1 MVVIKILQRIEQTT
15 VFIKTKENGNMDI
28 ESINKQIQT
37 EKDSYNRDKNRLKQ
51 ELSKLKDRHLRRLS
65 DLQKLK
71 EQANNINKII
81 EDLDFL
87 LNSFKI

>member
-1 MVVIKILQRIEQTT
+1 
-15 VFIKTKENGNMDI
+15 MDI

-37 EKDSYNRDKNRLKQ
+37 EKDSYNRDKNRLQQ
-51 ELSKLKDRHLRRLS
+51 ELQKHKDRNQRKLS
-65 DLQKLK
+65 NLQKLK

>member
-1 MVVIKILQRIEQTT
+1 
-15 VFIKTKENGNMDI
+15 MDV
-28 ESINKQIQT
+28 ETINKQIQT

-71 EQANNINKII
+71 EQANSIDKII

>member
-1 MVVIKILQRIEQTT
+1 MNTE
-15 VFIKTKENGNMDI
+15 E
-28 ESINKQIQT
+28 INKKMQT
-37 EKDSYNRDKNRLKQ
+37 EKDSYNRDKNRLQQ

-71 EQANNINKII
+71 EQANSINKII

>member
-1 MVVIKILQRIEQTT
+1 
-15 VFIKTKENGNMDI
+15 MDV
-28 ESINKQIQT
+28 ETINKQIQT
-37 EKDSYNRDKNRLKQ
+37 EKDSYNRDKNRLQQ

-65 DLQKLK
+65 DLQQQK

>member
-1 MVVIKILQRIEQTT
+1 MNTEEISK
-15 VFIKTKENGNMDI
+15 KM
-28 ESINKQIQT
+28 QT
-37 EKDSYNRDKNRLKQ
+37 EKDSYNRDKNRLQQ

-71 EQANNINKII
+71 EQANSINKII

>member
-1 MVVIKILQRIEQTT
+1 MNIE
-15 VFIKTKENGNMDI
+15 E
-28 ESINKQIQT
+28 INKKMQT
-37 EKDSYNRDKNRLKQ
+37 EKDSYNRDKNRLQQ

-65 DLQKLK
+65 DLQKQK
-71 EQANNINKII
+71 EQANSIDKII

>member
-1 MVVIKILQRIEQTT
+1 
-15 VFIKTKENGNMDI
+15 MDI

-37 EKDSYNRDKNRLKQ
+37 EKDSYNRDKNRLQQ

-71 EQANNINKII
+71 EQANSINKII

>member
-1 MVVIKILQRIEQTT
+1 MDV
-15 VFIKTKENGNMDI
+15 EN
-28 ESINKQIQT
+28 INKQIQT

-71 EQANNINKII
+71 EQANSIDKII

>member
-1 MVVIKILQRIEQTT
+1 
-15 VFIKTKENGNMDI
+15 MDI

-37 EKDSYNRDKNRLKQ
+37 EKDSYNRDKNRLQQ

-65 DLQKLK
+65 DLQKQK
-71 EQANNINKII
+71 EQANSIDKII

>member
-1 MVVIKILQRIEQTT
+1 
-15 VFIKTKENGNMDI
+15 MDV
-28 ESINKQIQT
+28 ETINKQIQT

-71 EQANNINKII
+71 EQANSINKII

>member
-1 MVVIKILQRIEQTT
+1 
-15 VFIKTKENGNMDI
+15 MDV
-28 ESINKQIQT
+28 ETINKQIQT
-37 EKDSYNRDKNRLKQ
+37 EKDSYNRDKNRLQQ

-71 EQANNINKII
+71 EQANSINKII

>member
-1 MVVIKILQRIEQTT
+1 
-15 VFIKTKENGNMDI
+15 MDI

-65 DLQKLK
+65 DLQQQK

>member
-1 MVVIKILQRIEQTT
+1 
-15 VFIKTKENGNMDI
+15 MDI

-65 DLQKLK
+65 DLQQQK
-71 EQANNINKII
+71 EQAINQYELSENIFKSINCSLSK
-81 EDLDFL
+81 L
-87 LNSFKI
+87 L

>member
-1 MVVIKILQRIEQTT
+1 
-15 VFIKTKENGNMDI
+15 MDI
-28 ESINKQIQT
+28 ESINKQMQT
-37 EKDSYNRDKNRLKQ
+37 EKDSYNRDKNRLQQ

>member
-1 MVVIKILQRIEQTT
+1 
-15 VFIKTKENGNMDI
+15 MDI

-37 EKDSYNRDKNRLKQ
+37 EKDSYNRDKNRLQQ

>member
-1 MVVIKILQRIEQTT
+1 
-15 VFIKTKENGNMDI
+15 MDV
-28 ESINKQIQT
+28 ETINKQIQT

>member
-1 MVVIKILQRIEQTT
+1 
-15 VFIKTKENGNMDI
+15 MDI

-65 DLQKLK
+65 DLQQQK
-71 EQANNINKII
+71 EQAINQYELSENI
-81 EDLDFL
+81 
-87 LNSFKI
+87 FKSINCSLSKLI

>member
-1 MVVIKILQRIEQTT
+1 
-15 VFIKTKENGNMDI
+15 MDI
-28 ESINKQIQT
+28 ESINKQLQT
-37 EKDSYNRDKNRLKQ
+37 EKDSYNRDKNRLQQ

>member
-1 MVVIKILQRIEQTT
+1 
-15 VFIKTKENGNMDI
+15 MDI

-37 EKDSYNRDKNRLKQ
+37 EKDSYNRDKNRLQQ

-71 EQANNINKII
+71 EQANSIDKII

>member
-1 MVVIKILQRIEQTT
+1 
-15 VFIKTKENGNMDI
+15 MDV
-28 ESINKQIQT
+28 ETINKQIQT
-37 EKDSYNRDKNRLKQ
+37 EKDSYNRDKNRLQQ

>member
-1 MVVIKILQRIEQTT
+1 MNTE
-15 VFIKTKENGNMDI
+15 E
-28 ESINKQIQT
+28 INKKMQT
-37 EKDSYNRDKNRLKQ
+37 EKDSYNRDKNRLQQ

>member
-1 MVVIKILQRIEQTT
+1 
-15 VFIKTKENGNMDI
+15 MDV
-28 ESINKQIQT
+28 ETINKQIQT
-37 EKDSYNRDKNRLKQ
+37 EKDSYNRDKNRLQQ

-71 EQANNINKII
+71 EQANSIDKII

>member
-1 MVVIKILQRIEQTT
+1 
-15 VFIKTKENGNMDI
+15 MDI
-28 ESINKQIQT
+28 ESINKQMQT

-71 EQANNINKII
+71 EQANSIDKII

>member
-1 MVVIKILQRIEQTT
+1 
-15 VFIKTKENGNMDI
+15 MDV
-28 ESINKQIQT
+28 ETINKQIQT
-37 EKDSYNRDKNRLKQ
+37 EKDSYNRDKNRLQQ

-65 DLQKLK
+65 DLQKQK
-71 EQANNINKII
+71 EQANSIDKII